1 MDPNL
6 LLTVNV
12 PALSQAAGALPP
24 EVIDV
29 ARLFDGQRVVAEVL
43 DESHLS
49 PRMTVAV
56 VGRLWRLGLLNPL
69 APPPEAAPELRWA
82 AVPVEPPAPGPAA
95 TPAPIPAD
103 DPLARA
109 LALAETLEL
118 GVVAA
123 ASPALEAT
131 NPEVR
136 APALDLADTVVFVTA
151 PPAPSAPTTAVAG
164 PGFDDTD
171 ERFFDSYQ
179 PEPLPDDFVDL
190 EDRPYSRRIAARRRR
205 QGSWVSS
212 FIGRLN
218 SLLP

>member
-29 ARLFDGQRVVAEVL
+29 ARLFDGQRVVAKVL
-43 DESHLS
+43 DASHLS

-56 VGRLWRLGLLNPL
+56 VGRLWRLGLLEPL
-69 APPPEAAPELRWA
+69 APVPAEAPELRWVA
-82 AVPVEPPAPGPAA
+82 APMETPEAQVPAPER
-95 TPAPIPAD
+95 AD

-118 GVVAA
+118 PAVAAPPPARAAVTPAVSAAAVALEDTVVLVAPPAVPPSPAAAA
-123 ASPALEAT
+123 ASQ
-131 NPEVR
+131 
-136 APALDLADTVVFVTA
+136 D
-151 PPAPSAPTTAVAG
+151 
-164 PGFDDTD
+164 FDAAD
-171 ERFFDSYQ
+171 ERFFDSYR

-190 EDRPYSRRIAARRRR
+190 EDRPYTRRLAARRRS
-205 QGSWVSS
+205 QGGWVSS